1 MIANNLLVGGAGEA
15 ARRKFG
21 TSYKFI
27 HANTQKRKQTASI
40 LAPKPPPQ
48 RSQIAIANIAK
59 LESKTVDQQ
68 KFSEIL
74 EQDKHREWKFETRYF
89 VLK

>member
-1 MIANNLLVGGAGEA
+1 MK
-15 ARRKFG
+15 RRVESSVQ
-21 TSYKFI
+21 TI

-59 LESKTVDQQ
+59 LESKTVVQQ
-68 KFSEIL
+68 QFSEIL